1 MTGREEA
8 AAWLA
13 RYVDAWRSYDR
24 EAIGALFAAEA
35 RYRYHPF
42 DEWIRGRD
50 AIVESWFD
58 EPDEPG
64 TYEASYEP
72 VAIDGDVVVA
82 AGTSTYRKADGSIRA
97 IYDNCFLM
105 RFDVERTMHGVHGVV
120 HRAPRGVALR
130 SLTCRG
136 CLTTESSTTPM
147 PTPTP

>member
-105 RFDVERTMHGVHGVV
+105 RFDSSGLCTEFTEWFIER
-120 HRAPRGVALR
+120 P
-130 SLTCRG
+130 
-136 CLTTESSTTPM
+136 EE
-147 PTPTP
+147 